1 MLDIP
6 KAQEEFEDIKEV
18 IRICKSTVSTMAK
31 RKRTKRQKDK
41 QRSLTLLIIIR
52 LQTEFIMK

>member
-6 KAQEEFEDIKEV
+6 KAQEEFEDIKGV

-31 RKRTKRQKDK
+31 RKRTKGQKDK
-41 QRSLTLLIIIR
+41 QRSTKHTRNYKLCSTTR
-52 LQTEFIMK
+52 